1 MDSQKQE
8 FYDVIQQLIPLG
20 EDEKELHYWE
30 AIFDDLTEEE
40 KVEVME
46 NLKEELAS
54 IKRAIAKPTNP

>member
-20 EDEKELHYWE
+20 EDKKELHYWE
-30 AIFDDLTEEE
+30 AIFDDLTDEE
-40 KVEVME
+40 KTEVLG

-54 IKRAIAKPTNP
+54 IKRAMGK

>member
-20 EDEKELHYWE
+20 EDKKELHYWE

-40 KVEVME
+40 KLEVLK
-46 NLKEELAS
+46 NLQEELAS
-54 IKRAIAKPTNP
+54 IKRFGK

>member
-1 MDSQKQE
+1 MDSRKQE

-20 EDEKELHYWE
+20 EDKKELHYWE

-40 KVEVME
+40 KVEVLG

-54 IKRAIAKPTNP
+54 IKRAI